1 MSNSKENIDI
11 QREKV
16 FKSSPL
22 VSLVSPCKIGDGII
36 QLKSNEEDEYIAFFD
51 NQANDISYFIPA
63 SGSGSR
69 MFQFIFD
76 YLSKNK
82 SSDEI
87 NLLINSIDK
96 FAFFNKFD
104 DEIQNQIKNNKLD
117 KQEILSLIINKSGLN
132 LAALPKGLIPFHNV
146 KEKALNPF
154 QEQILQGLALN
165 KNAKFHFTIQEDFE
179 KEIRESIAEL
189 NIDLKS
195 VDFSYQD
202 KKTNSFAFKLNGEVL
217 LSEKKNPVTR
227 PAGHGALIHNLNEIN
242 SEYIFIKNIDNIQ
255 HFDKKNDA
263 LKTWKV
269 LSGVLMQFKEDARNV
284 LKNPSIESLKQLNK
298 KYKFCSEKNVQKIT
312 GLEGIKTILNRPS
325 RICGMVKNE
334 GLPGGGPF
342 WTKQNNT
349 ISKQIIEKAQISDN
363 PEQVSILNESSH
375 FNPVLIVA
383 SPCDMDGNKL
393 DLKEFVDNK
402 SYFIVDKNQEGQDIK
417 YMELPGLWNGA
428 MSNWNTI
435 FIEVSSNSFSP
446 VKSIT
451 DLLKPLHNNS

>member
-1 MSNSKENIDI
+1 MSNSNENIDI

-22 VSLVSPCKIGDGII
+22 ISLVSPCKIDDGII
-36 QLKSNEEDEYIAFFD
+36 QLKSNEEDEYIGFFD
-51 NQANDISYFIPA
+51 DQANDISYFIPA

-87 NLLINSIDK
+87 NLLINSIEE
-96 FAFFNKFD
+96 FAFFNKFNE
-104 DEIQNQIKNNKLD
+104 EIQNQIKNNELD
-117 KQEILSLIINKSGLN
+117 TQEILSLIINKSGLN
-132 LAALPKGLIPFHNV
+132 LANLPKGLIPFHNV
-146 KEKALNPF
+146 KNKALNPF
-154 QEQILQGLALN
+154 QEQILQGLELN
-165 KNAKFHFTIQEDFE
+165 KNAKFHFTIQEEFE
-179 KEIRESIAEL
+179 KEIKESIAEL
-189 NIDLKS
+189 NIDINS
-195 VDFSYQD
+195 IDFSYQD
-202 KKTNSFAFKLNGEVL
+202 KNTNSFAFKLNGKVL
-217 LSEKKNPVTR
+217 LTNENTPLTR
-227 PAGHGALIHNLNEIN
+227 PAGHGALIHNLNTIN
-242 SEYIFIKNIDNIQ
+242 SEYVFIKNIDNVQ
-255 HFDKKNDA
+255 HFDKKNAA

-269 LSGVLMQFKEDARNV
+269 LSGLLMKFKQDGREL
-284 LKNPSIESLKQLNK
+284 LKNPSIEALHKFNK
-298 KYKFCSEKNVQKIT
+298 KYNFCSDQIIKEISD
-312 GLEGIKTILNRPS
+312 LEEIKTMLNRPS

-349 ISKQIIEKAQISDN
+349 ISKQIIEKAQISDQA
-363 PEQVSILNESSH
+363 EQLNILSESSH

-383 SPCDMDGNKL
+383 SPFDMVGNKL
-393 DLKEFVDNK
+393 DLTEFIDNE
-402 SYFIVDKNQEGQDIK
+402 SYFIVNKNQEGNDIK

-446 VKSIT
+446 VKSVT
-451 DLLKPLHNNS
+451 DLLKPLHKKL